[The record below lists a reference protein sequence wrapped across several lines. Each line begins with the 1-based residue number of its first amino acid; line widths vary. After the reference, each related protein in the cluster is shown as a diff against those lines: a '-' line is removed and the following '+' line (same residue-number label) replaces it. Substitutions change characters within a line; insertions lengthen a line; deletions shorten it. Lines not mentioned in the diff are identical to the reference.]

1 MKAVLDKS
9 LLKLIIIL
17 VLAFGLRALILNLNF
32 AHFIGINPYRKE
44 MLIYKEVFLDKSSN
58 KLLKPSFND
67 EHLNNIVDQ
76 YIEKNKC
83 ESLDYDVFIVSDEVV
98 SVFLDCGKKYLTI
111 YDYQNKKKLEVKDL
125 IKDSST
131 FQKNVKR
138 LLNLKYPT
146 FVSEEVDILNS
157 TFDINEHE
165 LELFYSTKDYG
176 DVSVKINNNEIKD
189 LMTYDMQYDDIY
201 ENDIFSL
208 DASKPAVAFTFDDG
222 PSNYDL
228 GIIDALEASHAKA
241 TFFLVG
247 NRINSFKASINKM
260 IEADMEVGNHSYN
273 HKYMKKMSRSQVEDQ
288 INRTNSLYKEITGRE
303 MKLFRPPYGAVNNAN
318 LTGPKV
324 PSILWSLDTLDW
336 KVRDKDKVY
345 ETILENVQD
354 GDIILMHS
362 LYESTLDAVKM
373 VLPELYKRGFQV
385 VSVSE
390 LASLKGKILMP
401 ATSYIAFR
409 S

>member
-131 FQKNVKR
+131 FQKNIKR

-401 ATSYIAFR
+401 ATSYIALR

>member
-17 VLAFGLRALILNLNF
+17 VLAFGLRALILSLNF
-32 AHFIGINPYRKE
+32 AHFIGLNPYRKE
-44 MLIYKEVFLDKSSN
+44 MLIYKDVFLAKSSN

-288 INRTNSLYKEITGRE
+288 INRTNSIYKDLTGRE

-401 ATSYIAFR
+401 ATSYIALR

>member
-1 MKAVLDKS
+1 MKAVIGKS
-9 LLKLIIIL
+9 VFKLIIIFT
-17 VLAFGLRALILNLNF
+17 LAFCLRGLILKLNF
-32 AHFIGINPYRKE
+32 AHFEGLNPNRRE
-44 MLIYKEVFLDKSSN
+44 ILIYKDVEFEIGGK
-58 KLLKPSFND
+58 KLLKPNFND
-67 EHLNNIVDQ
+67 EYLNNTVDKYVKQ
-76 YIEKNKC
+76 MNCTYLE
-83 ESLDYDVFIVSDEVV
+83 YDVFITEDEKVSLY
-98 SVFLDCGKKYLTI
+98 LDCGKKSSTL
-111 YDYQNKKKLEVKDL
+111 YDYRNKKKLKINDFISNEEAFEEKT
-125 IKDSST
+125 KA
-131 FQKNVKR
+131 

-146 FVSEEVDILNS
+146 FVTDEVDVSNS
-157 TFDINEHE
+157 IYDINERE
-165 LELFYSTKDYG
+165 LKLYYTTNDYG
-176 DVSVKINNNEIKD
+176 DVSIKINNNEIKD
-189 LMTYDMQYDDIY
+189 LMAYSMEYDDIY
-201 ENDIFSL
+201 ENEVFTL
-208 DASKPAVAFTFDDG
+208 DANKPTVAFSFDDG

-228 GIIDALEASHAKA
+228 GIIDALTSSHAKA

-247 NRINSFKASINKM
+247 NRINSFKNSVNKM
-260 IEADMEVGNHSYN
+260 IDTGMEVGNHSYN

-288 INRTNSLYKEITGRE
+288 INRTNSIYKELTGRE

-345 ETILENVQD
+345 ETILENVKD

-390 LASLKGKILMP
+390 LANLKGKILLP
-401 ATSYIAFR
+401 ATSYIALR

>member
-32 AHFIGINPYRKE
+32 AHFIGLNPYRKE

-131 FQKNVKR
+131 FQKNIKR

-401 ATSYIAFR
+401 ATSYIALR

>member
-17 VLAFGLRALILNLNF
+17 VLAFGLRALILSLNF

-44 MLIYKEVFLDKSSN
+44 TLIYNEVFLAKSSN

-67 EHLNNIVDQ
+67 EYLNNIVDQ

-401 ATSYIAFR
+401 ATSYIALR